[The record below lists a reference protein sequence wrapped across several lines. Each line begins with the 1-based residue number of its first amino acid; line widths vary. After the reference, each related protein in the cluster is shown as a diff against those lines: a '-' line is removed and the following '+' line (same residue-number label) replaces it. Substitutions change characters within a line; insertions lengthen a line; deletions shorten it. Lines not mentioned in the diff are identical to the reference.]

1 MEDDWEE
8 WNPNQTTFGVHVVA
22 GSVAGLA
29 EHVLMYPFDTIKTHL
44 QTRQSRHSVNFSVL
58 SELKILLQHGGIRGL
73 FRGVSSVVY
82 GTVPAHAAY
91 FSVYEYTK
99 QHFHIEKEQGL
110 PLYSALSGSLATISH
125 DLILTPLDV
134 IKQRLQVLCFPFFPF
149 FSKKPISCLCLM

>member
-1 MEDDWEE
+1 MDEDWEE
-8 WNPNQTTFGVHVVA
+8 WNPHATSFGVHVIA

-29 EHVLMYPFDTIKTHL
+29 EHVSMYPFDTIKTHL

-58 SELKILLQHGGIRGL
+58 SELKVLVQHGGLRGL
-73 FRGVSSVVY
+73 FRGVSSVIY

-99 QHFHIEKEQGL
+99 QYFHIEREQGL

-134 IKQRLQVLCFPFFPF
+134 IKQRLQVCMIALFFPF
-149 FSKKPISCLCLM
+149 SFFF